1 MDIKLSI
8 LSISSLFFVLALWRV
23 SDVDA
28 AQIPGGFQPVN
39 PAESKVTD
47 AAIKATGLLSE
58 TRHALFLLKLV
69 KVKRASVQVVNGL
82 LYRMKFV
89 VGATSCVR
97 DEEEEYEAAMARC
110 AKTNDGD
117 VWGSTQTCDVD
128 VLLKPKT
135 HEGGDREE
143 EEKKEEEEKE
153 VKEGEK
159 DGEKPEVELEAN
171 LVRGNYDENCYYD

>member
-1 MDIKLSI
+1 MGVFRKVTLDIKMDSKLTI
-8 LSISSLFFVLALWRV
+8 LSIFSLFFLLATWRV
-23 SDVDA
+23 PDVVDA
-28 AQIPGGFQPVN
+28 AQIPGGFEPLN
-39 PAESKVTD
+39 PTESKVVD

-110 AKTNDGD
+110 AKTNDDD

-128 VLLKPKT
+128 VLLKPKA
-135 HEGGDREE
+135 HEGGD
-143 EEKKEEEEKE
+143 KEEEMEEKE
-153 VKEGEK
+153 EKEKEEVKGGGK
-159 DGEKPEVELEAN
+159 DGK
-171 LVRGNYDENCYYD
+171 

>member
-1 MDIKLSI
+1 
-8 LSISSLFFVLALWRV
+8 
-23 SDVDA
+23 
-28 AQIPGGFQPVN
+28 
-39 PAESKVTD
+39 
-47 AAIKATGLLSE
+47 
-58 TRHALFLLKLV
+58 
-69 KVKRASVQVVNGL
+69 
-82 LYRMKFV
+82 MKFV

-110 AKTNDGD
+110 AKTNDDD

-128 VLLKPKT
+128 VLLKLKT
-135 HEGGDREE
+135 HEGGDKEV
-143 EEKKEEEEKE
+143 EEKKEEEEEKEKE

>member
-1 MDIKLSI
+1 MGDIKMNSKLTI
-8 LSISSLFFVLALWRV
+8 LSIFFSFFLLATWRV
-23 SDVDA
+23 SDVVDA
-28 AQIPGGFQPVN
+28 AQTPGGFEPLN
-39 PAESKVTD
+39 PTESKVVD

-110 AKTNDGD
+110 AKTNDDD

-128 VLLKPKT
+128 VLLKPKA
-135 HEGGDREE
+135 HEGDD
-143 EEKKEEEEKE
+143 KEEEMEEKE
-153 VKEGEK
+153 EKEKEREK
-159 DGEKPEVELEAN
+159 E
-171 LVRGNYDENCYYD
+171 